1 MNLKQIK
8 AVLRLLDA
16 SDVTEFEYED
26 EGLRLTIRRGTLAQ
40 AIAAPAV
47 GASAP
52 AVVAQAPIAAE
63 PVAQAAVSKLHTVTS
78 PFVGTFYRSSAP
90 DADPFAEPGQRVEV
104 GQTLCIVEAMKLMN
118 EIEADSA
125 GVVRRVLVQDG
136 EPVEFG
142 QELVEI
148 EPD

>member
-26 EGLRLTIRRGTLAQ
+26 EGLRLRISRGHV
-40 AIAAPAV
+40 APPV
-47 GASAP
+47 QTVVASAP
-52 AVVAQAPIAAE
+52 AVAQVPAPALVVEAA
-63 PVAQAAVSKLHTVTS
+63 PAAPASKLLKVTS
-78 PFVGTFYRSSAP
+78 PFVGTFYRASSP
-90 DADPFAEPGQRVEV
+90 DVDPFAQVGQRIEPGQ
-104 GQTLCIVEAMKLMN
+104 TICIVEAMKLMN
-118 EIEADSA
+118 EIEADTA
-125 GVVRRVLVQDG
+125 GVVRRCLVDNG

-142 QELVEI
+142 QELFEI